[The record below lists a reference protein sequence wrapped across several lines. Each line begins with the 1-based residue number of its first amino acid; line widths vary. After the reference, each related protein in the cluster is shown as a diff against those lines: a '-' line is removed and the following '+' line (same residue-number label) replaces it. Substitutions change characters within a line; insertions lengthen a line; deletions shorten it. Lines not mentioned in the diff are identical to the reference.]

1 MFSCVYWIAM
11 RTCVYPAWSCR
22 ELAAL
27 VEDLKQN
34 ESQGNDQ
41 EERLEK
47 ASREMHALSSL
58 QERKWPVVVEIT
70 DLVTKLKTILAPE
83 I

>member
-1 MFSCVYWIAM
+1 
-11 RTCVYPAWSCR
+11 
-22 ELAAL
+22 
-27 VEDLKQN
+27 
-34 ESQGNDQ
+34 
-41 EERLEK
+41 
-47 ASREMHALSSL
+47 MHALSSL